1 MTSGRVVPPFA
12 DPGHAS
18 NVHNLIRH
26 CARPL
31 STSSRPAS
39 RCQMCTSGGVERLL
53 DLGRAPVVM
62 GEMPVDG
69 PAHATAPL
77 RLGRCAVCG
86 VLQTEGVL
94 DDTTRDLI
102 ATATPQRSLAGR
114 PDCARRFCEA
124 AIDRWQLRGD
134 GCVIEIGSGT
144 GSLLRFFR
152 AWQLPVLGI
161 EAVPHL
167 ASYARL
173 HQIPTWRT
181 RFDATVA
188 ERIVSAGISAD
199 LVIVSTPTGAFTH
212 LAQMIMSASRILRPG
227 GVLTFE
233 VPDVLRIV
241 GRTRFDGLR
250 HTDLAMPSLRQLQ
263 HMVAGYE
270 LDIVDI
276 QRPELTDDRLRVW
289 IRNRHEDTR
298 TIGHPRLRTRLRAEE
313 ASAIEHPSSV
323 AAFVSRVDLVRRQI
337 RRLLDYAA
345 AQRYRVAIWGTS
357 SEAVALTYAADVQGR
372 DVAYAVDPD
381 AVSGGAFLQGT
392 DIPILAPADATT
404 QRPDL
409 VLALDDLS
417 ATPRGWEGAPIY
429 AVTDL
434 VDVVHRLSDSFAGPG
449 PTKRVEEP
457 RRSLGPRNPAT

>member
-1 MTSGRVVPPFA
+1 
-12 DPGHAS
+12 
-18 NVHNLIRH
+18 
-26 CARPL
+26 
-31 STSSRPAS
+31 
-39 RCQMCTSGGVERLL
+39 MCTSGVVERLL

-62 GEMPVDG
+62 GEIPVDG

-86 VLQTEGVL
+86 VLQTEDVL
-94 DDTTRDLI
+94 DDAARDLI

-161 EAVPHL
+161 EAEPHL
-167 ASYARL
+167 ASCARL

-188 ERIVSAGISAD
+188 ERIVSAGIHAD

-212 LAQMIMSASRILRPG
+212 LPQMVRSASRVLRPG

-233 VPDVLRIV
+233 VPDVLRVV

-250 HTDLAMPSLRQLQ
+250 HADLVMPSLRQLQ
-263 HMVAGYE
+263 QMMASHE

-289 IRNRHEDTR
+289 IRARDGDTQAV
-298 TIGHPRLRTRLRAEE
+298 GHPRLRTRLRAEA
-313 ASAIEHPSSV
+313 ASAIEHPRSV

-337 RRLLDYAA
+337 RGLLDHAA

-357 SEAVALTYAADVQGR
+357 SEAVALTFAAGVRGR
-372 DVAYAVDPD
+372 DVAYAVDPN
-381 AVSGGAFLQGT
+381 AVNRGAFLQGT
-392 DIPILAPADATT
+392 DIPILAPADAATR
-404 QRPDL
+404 RPDL
-409 VLALDDLS
+409 VLALDDLPS
-417 ATPRGWEGAPIY
+417 APHGWEGAPIY
-429 AVTDL
+429 AVADL
-434 VDVVHRLSDSFAGPG
+434 VDVVHRLAGD
-449 PTKRVEEP
+449 
-457 RRSLGPRNPAT
+457 PANLADPAN